1 MQASNRWRN
10 WKPTGSKFADSL
22 SAEVPKVS
30 NASFATFG
38 TPLPE
43 QTQNFST
50 CADTQSEPS
59 PRPET
64 MAQVELMP
72 AEIRQWDD
80 AMLVWAK
87 AHCIFR
93 DHNWGSLPRLYIS
106 HIDHADKSGS
116 MFAPDCETFQA
127 ILMAL
132 GFHIQD
138 GFVYGLILREERTL
152 FR

>member
-1 MQASNRWRN
+1 M
-10 WKPTGSKFADSL
+10 
-22 SAEVPKVS
+22 
-30 NASFATFG
+30 
-38 TPLPE
+38 
-43 QTQNFST
+43 
-50 CADTQSEPS
+50 QSELP

-64 MAQVELMP
+64 LAQVELLP

-80 AMLVWAK
+80 AMLVWAS

-93 DHNWGSLPRLYIS
+93 DRSWGSLSRLYIS
-106 HIDHADKSGS
+106 HIDHAHQSGG
-116 MFAPDCETFQA
+116 MFAPDRETFQA

-152 FR
+152 AR